1 MANSTLYAGSAT
13 SLANAVTKEYP
24 VASGVTVNDGDIVY
38 LTSGRVTSATIVGNT
53 DLLGMVQGGQ
63 SNDPSNVGT
72 TFAATG
78 DATGITKVLVTVE
91 PNAKYVMKND
101 NIGTTFAASHVG
113 QFFSLIGA
121 SGSQLVDTS
130 TVSATSGQVQCIQFG
145 YNGDNT
151 LGLFIISQH
160 LYKDSA

>member
-1 MANSTLYAGSAT
+1 MSNTLYAGSAT
-13 SLANAVTKEYP
+13 SGATAVTKEYP
-24 VASGVTVNDGDIVY
+24 VANGVTVNDGDLVY
-38 LTSGRVTSATIVGNT
+38 LASGRVTSASIASAV
-53 DLLGMVQGGQ
+53 DILGMVQGGQ

-78 DATGITKVLVTVE
+78 DSTGITKVLVTVE
-91 PNAKYVMKND
+91 PNAKFVMKND

-113 QFFSLIGA
+113 QFFALIGSTGA
-121 SGSQLVDTS
+121 QLVDTS
-130 TVSATSGQVQCIQFG
+130 TVSATSGTVECVQFG

-151 LGLFIISQH
+151 LGLFIISNH